1 MDLLSATRQRLLAG
15 EGIVAGCLSGTSADG
30 IDVVLMR
37 PHAVAQPADWEAAS
51 SAPEA
56 LAFET
61 LPFEQDLAA
70 RVRAVLDGEALGL
83 GPLACLSRDLGL
95 AFGVAARRLADS
107 KGLGLDLVASHGQTV
122 WHHDGDPRFG
132 PASLQLGQGHFVAQA
147 AGALTAADFRQADL
161 ALGGEGAPL
170 SALADDLLFAGLERP
185 LAILNLG
192 GMANLT
198 LLGERGSGQLLAF
211 DTGPAGSLLDGLA
224 RRFLGQPYDAEG
236 RVASAGEVHP
246 AWVRE
251 ILSHTFFKQR
261 PPKSTGR
268 DTFGEAW
275 IEALL
280 ASPAGRAVQGRGTP
294 DVLASAVAAVAQ
306 SVHEGLESSGVQAP
320 RRLLLAGG
328 GAKNLELVRSL
339 SEGRERVVESSARH
353 GVDPDAREALVF
365 AILGLRCVFGL
376 SSTNPGATGARSGGI
391 LGALFQPA
399 KDF

>member
-37 PHAVAQPADWEAAS
+37 PRAVARPEDWEAAGEG
-51 SAPEA
+51 PES

-61 LPFEQDLAA
+61 LPFEPSLAA
-70 RVRAVLDGEALGL
+70 RVRCVLDGEPLGL

-95 AFGVAARRLADS
+95 AFGAAARRLAEAQ
-107 KGLGLDLVASHGQTV
+107 GLGLDLVASHGQTV
-122 WHHDGDPRFG
+122 WHHDGDPQFG
-132 PASLQLGQGHFVAQA
+132 PASLQLGEGNFVAQA

-161 ALGGEGAPL
+161 ALGGEGAPI
-170 SALADDLLFAGLERP
+170 SALADELLFPGLERP

-198 LLGERGSGQLLAF
+198 LLGERGSGRLTAF

-224 RRFLGQPYDAEG
+224 RRLLGQPYDAEG
-236 RVASAGEVHP
+236 RVASAGKVH
-246 AWVRE
+246 AGWVQE
-251 ILSHTFFKQR
+251 ILSHSFFKQL

-280 ASPAGRAVQGRGTP
+280 ASPAGREVQAGGAP

-306 SVHEGLESSGVQAP
+306 SVHEGLGNSGSPTP

-339 SEGRERVVESSARH
+339 SRGRDPVVESCAQH

-376 SSTNPGATGARSGGI
+376 SSTNPGATGARAGGI

-399 KDF
+399 RDF